1 MIFLASDHSG
11 NILGKEICELW
22 NNLGNFET
30 ELDICLDINLES
42 NLVFGNLKEESQN
55 FVAKSVQK
63 FDCWFDKM
71 ENLTKK
77 LDPNDDYPDIAK
89 LLAQKINYKNIKKKP
104 KKENI
109 LENNSTDFE
118 QRLEKKPNSDFGI
131 AICGTGQGICMG
143 LNRFKKIRAGVLSC
157 AGGENLEK
165 SLTIVEFLRFHNNAN
180 VLCLSSS
187 IPVKIAIILI
197 QRFIKTLFSK
207 EIRHIRRI
215 KKLDNLR

>member
-30 ELDICLDINLES
+30 ESDIYLDTKLES
-42 NLVFGNLKEESQN
+42 NLIFCDLKKESQN
-55 FVAKSVQK
+55 FATKSVQK
-63 FDCWFDKM
+63 FDCEFDKI
-71 ENLTKK
+71 ENLTKGF
-77 LDPNDDYPDIAK
+77 DPNDDYPDIAK
-89 LLAQKINYKNIKKKP
+89 LLAQKINCKKIKKKS

-109 LENNSTDFE
+109 LENNSTDLG
-118 QRLEKKPNSDFGI
+118 QRLEKKPDLDFGI

-157 AGGENLEK
+157 TGRENLEK
-165 SLTIVEFLRFHNNAN
+165 SLIIVDFLRFHNNAN

-187 IPVKIAIILI
+187 VPVKIAIILI
-197 QRFIKTLFSK
+197 QKFVKTLFSK

-215 KKLDNLR
+215 KKLDSLR